1 MFIGFAIASL
11 GTAHSAELFKRL
23 KVKQKAISQIIALIM
38 SGLVGI
44 VMAYNGL
51 AYWGIAAQ
59 NVVYVTMVNLCYWLF
74 SPWRPTFNFD
84 FRPIKEMFGFSSKI
98 LITNVFTQLNGNIF
112 PFFWENILQYVK
124 LAIIL
129 KLVNGMEWHILL

>member
-74 SPWRPTFNFD
+74 HR
-84 FRPIKEMFGFSSKI
+84 GVQHLI
-98 LITNVFTQLNGNIF
+98 LISVQLKKC
-112 PFFWENILQYVK
+112 LD
-124 LAIIL
+124 
-129 KLVNGMEWHILL
+129 LVARY